1 MKQLLILEKEMLKS
15 GEVEDKYGKL
25 QQSNLRSFL
34 PFSLSYIDL
43 PSYIDLKT
51 NNNKNKQTQ
60 MLSQGPQIL
69 SLSVKEIAP
78 PPSMGHHL
86 YSDANARASVL

>member
-51 NNNKNKQTQ
+51 NKHRC
-60 MLSQGPQIL
+60 L
-69 SLSVKEIAP
+69 VKV
-78 PPSMGHHL
+78 HKYFHYQL
-86 YSDANARASVL
+86 KK